1 MSQIL
6 LYYIC
11 DDERNDDDNRKVVY
25 VNNFHHYKHF
35 QHPRIKYFCNP
46 PKQDLYQNQKNNNH
60 HLGNETCTLILRKI
74 SNPYGA
80 THLLFWYGK
89 LNITFLVIAWPRI
102 SGTEVSIHT
111 SKGYYYC
118 AGFLCAILHAYF
130 LCDIKKVMHNIILCV
145 IS

>member
-1 MSQIL
+1 MRFSLLLLVILSIIPPSITNHVYLFLDASLYELLNYLFIFEMSQIL

-89 LNITFLVIAWPRI
+89 LNITFLVIA
-102 SGTEVSIHT
+102 
-111 SKGYYYC
+111 
-118 AGFLCAILHAYF
+118 
-130 LCDIKKVMHNIILCV
+130 
-145 IS
+145 